1 MTVGTATKQLKHIR
15 KGLLYIVRQWSKVRN
30 AQVDTRPSSSI
41 ANFSFA
47 KIKGLYARIQRCSAQ
62 FTFTPLQYFSL
73 AHQYSCG
80 DLSCSAV
87 DDYGK
92 HWWPMSQNGGHRVEC
107 EYVQVSISTIGREEL
122 TSNVISP
129 HCALNCLGKWYTDQ
143 RHNFKHP
150 WWQSSSRHGDPRVV
164 LGYKQ

>member
-1 MTVGTATKQLKHIR
+1 MIKSSQRSGGYTTITVDCKFFFRKDQRPLRTYTAL
-15 KGLLYIVRQWSKVRN
+15 
-30 AQVDTRPSSSI
+30 
-41 ANFSFA
+41 FST
-47 KIKGLYARIQRCSAQ
+47 IHLH
-62 FTFTPLQYFSL
+62 PLQYFSL

-107 EYVQVSISTIGREEL
+107 EYIQVSISTIGREEL
-122 TSNVISP
+122 TSNFISP